1 MIVLSQFGL
10 IYLPLKALRPEHL
23 RGVRAPLYREFVM
36 RSNSMTIRSIL
47 ALMLCGLLLALCCI
61 DESSPAAARGFG
73 GGGFG
78 RMGGGGRGFGGMRG
92 GGSHHEMT
100 RSTGRTTGGGTS
112 TKRDVSNSSAK
123 TTNTHGTV
131 NNSTGNTAGTN
142 SGSKTTN
149 TGTNYNSSLSTSGT
163 NSGSK
168 TTNTT
173 GNTSTSNTSTTST
186 GSKTTNTQGTSNTS
200 TANTSTTS
208 TGSRTTNTQGT
219 SNTST
224 ANTSTTS
231 TGSKSGDTPGT
242 VGNSTSTTAGA
253 SSGSGTGRVTV
264 GNTGTIA
271 SDPPG
276 GGARVPG
283 SQMPNLPLPAVGLG
297 TGGAGGI
304 GSGGGGGIGG
314 AAAGANVASSGV
326 PPRAERRYVPDEVIT
341 EFSSTATPQSI
352 DQLARRYNLTRLE
365 SQAFPLIGITI
376 YRWHINGRRSVPDT
390 IGTIENQRT
399 VARAQPNYLFA
410 LQEDAAKVSARTS
423 GGDSPQYALG
433 KLQIERAHQVAT
445 GKNIP
450 IAVIDSEIDMKHP
463 DLNGTIAK
471 SFDALGGDE
480 TPQPHGTAMAGAI
493 AAHGKLSGTALG
505 PQLLAAR
512 AFDNTAGGAKATSFA
527 IYKSLQWAA
536 DNGARVIN
544 MSFAGPAD
552 PNMHRM
558 LAAAYDKGI
567 VLVAAAGNA
576 GPNSAPLY
584 PAADP
589 DVIAVTAT
597 DSNDG
602 LFKMANR
609 GSYIAV
615 AAPGV
620 EILALAPGDSYQLT
634 TGTSVAAA
642 HVSGIAAMLLEENSS
657 LTPAE
662 VRSIIMSTAKPLGAA
677 GAQSDFGAG
686 LADAYQAVT
695 TIQSGKPAGKEDAE
709 QAKE

>member
-1 MIVLSQFGL
+1 
-10 IYLPLKALRPEHL
+10 LPPTA
-23 RGVRAPLYREFVM
+23 VRV
-36 RSNSMTIRSIL
+36 
-47 ALMLCGLLLALCCI
+47 
-61 DESSPAAARGFG
+61 G
-73 GGGFG
+73 GGGAG
-78 RMGGGGRGFGGMRG
+78 AVGGG
-92 GGSHHEMT
+92 
-100 RSTGRTTGGGTS
+100 
-112 TKRDVSNSSAK
+112 
-123 TTNTHGTV
+123 
-131 NNSTGNTAGTN
+131 
-142 SGSKTTN
+142 
-149 TGTNYNSSLSTSGT
+149 
-163 NSGSK
+163 
-168 TTNTT
+168 
-173 GNTSTSNTSTTST
+173 
-186 GSKTTNTQGTSNTS
+186 
-200 TANTSTTS
+200 
-208 TGSRTTNTQGT
+208 
-219 SNTST
+219 
-224 ANTSTTS
+224 
-231 TGSKSGDTPGT
+231 
-242 VGNSTSTTAGA
+242 
-253 SSGSGTGRVTV
+253 
-264 GNTGTIA
+264 
-271 SDPPG
+271 
-276 GGARVPG
+276 
-283 SQMPNLPLPAVGLG
+283 
-297 TGGAGGI
+297 GGAGGA
-304 GSGGGGGIGG
+304 GGV
-314 AAAGANVASSGV
+314 ANVATSGA
-326 PPRAERRYVPDEVIT
+326 PPRGEQRFVRDEIVLGFSSQVTQQQIDQIGRRYG
-341 EFSSTATPQSI
+341 ATQLGSQS
-352 DQLARRYNLTRLE
+352 
-365 SQAFPLIGITI
+365 FPLIDVTL
-376 YRWHINGRRSVPDT
+376 YRWRINGRRSLADT
-390 IGTIENQRT
+390 IGAIENERL
-399 VARAQPNYLFA
+399 VVSAQPNYLFT
-410 LQEDAAKVSARTS
+410 LQEDAAKTSSNTS
-423 GGDSPQYALG
+423 GDAAQYVLG
-433 KLQIERAHQVAT
+433 KLQIEQAHQVAT

-450 IAVIDSEIDMKHP
+450 IAVIDSEIDAKHP
-463 DLNGTIAK
+463 DLAGAIAK

-480 TPQPHGTAMAGAI
+480 TPQSHGTAMAGAI
-493 AAHGKLSGTALG
+493 AAHGKLSGIALG
-505 PQLLAAR
+505 PHLLAAR

-609 GSYIAV
+609 GSHIAV

-695 TIQSGKPAGKEDAE
+695 TIQSGKPAGKKDAE